1 MKGGGVS
8 DPEMMGGDRSVF
20 PLVLALQGEGVALG
34 FLISMGIVAGVIC
47 FVLLIALVIWL
58 LAQS

>member
-1 MKGGGVS
+1 MS